1 MANRRKGRRR
11 GTLAGV
17 SVYKSLNKAM
27 EQVARATGMKRRGGL
42 FADLMREHNKLVK
55 IDGIKR
61 DGYKRKRPANFLT
74 HPFKTAQQ
82 VLKKTGT
89 LPVAKKRSRK
99 GGFKGKRR
107 GIVQPLEYNSVT
119 GRYEPKPHN
128 PFSFVAY

>member
-11 GTLAGV
+11 GAGV
-17 SVYKSLNKAM
+17 SVYDSLNKAM
-27 EQVARATGMKRRGGL
+27 EQVARATGVKRRGGL
-42 FADLMREHNKLVK
+42 FADLMRHQNKLVK

-61 DGYKRKRPANFLT
+61 DGYRKRRPANFLT
-74 HPFKTAQQ
+74 HAFKTAQQ
-82 VLKKTGT
+82 VLKKTGGI

-107 GIVQPLEYNSVT
+107 GIVQPLEWNSFT